1 MQLCI
6 DLSLVPGVQWY
17 MVSYQSPLKM
27 LEFMAWPILTVRNT
41 WIAIFAAVV
50 DGNVCPVERRISPV
64 LHVSSLTTGLPSSHT
79 LSCADSGAGTI
90 QLRVAPVSHAGQSNI
105 FHGIRQLTFAHAACE
120 QSQVQVG

>member
-41 WIAIFAAVV
+41 WVAIFAAVV

-64 LHVSSLTTGLPSSHT
+64 LHVSSLTTGAAQ
-79 LSCADSGAGTI
+79 LSYPELCRQWCRDYTTACRPGHSRWPIKHLSRDPA
-90 QLRVAPVSHAGQSNI
+90 AH
-105 FHGIRQLTFAHAACE
+105 IRPCSL
-120 QSQVQVG
+120 